1 MAAFQSLANA
11 PQPAGLRPG
20 STIGRFLIGEQLGKG
35 GMGEVYRAEDTKLKR
50 VVALKRLSNSLRN
63 DHVSRRRFLEEAEK
77 VSCFCDAHVAALY
90 DVLEEQGEMFLVM
103 EYVEGQTLRQRLE
116 TPLALDEFFEIATQC
131 AEALAAAHDL
141 GLVHCDVKPENVML
155 TEHGQ
160 VKILDFGVSKHL
172 PRSDQS
178 STMESATL
186 AGTPAY
192 MSPEALLQEFPDGRA
207 DVFSLGV
214 MFYEMLTGHHPF
226 LAGNF
231 FLTTDRIRK
240 ETPASIRVFNPRVPA
255 QLEALVN
262 RALAKQ
268 REQRYASAGDLLE
281 DLRRIQAGLDPT
293 PAPVESSYPMSRR
306 WIWWTV
312 ILSLTLTLGVIL
324 IYRFTTKSP
333 PILSE
338 RGWVLIGDFDS
349 RGDESIPDAGIREGL
364 TIALQQSRYVN
375 VFPRVRVY
383 DVLARMK
390 KPNVARIDE
399 NLGREI
405 CQRENLQ
412 VLVAGSIERVGNVF
426 QINVRGVDPSH
437 GNLLFAESERFDRR
451 DQFLDRADLLAK
463 RVRQD
468 LGESLGR
475 IEKSS
480 RPLAKVTT
488 TSLDALQLYS
498 QAVDA
503 MAQANLERA
512 PALLTEAIKLDPN
525 FAMAHM
531 LLGTYYSWVVGKNER
546 AVAEYQRAHELR
558 EGVTDREQRR
568 IDAFYFSSLERYDE
582 AADALRVLV
591 GLYPDDAE
599 AHEELASAYY
609 DVGKVDA
616 AISELRQV
624 LRLDPFSVLA
634 YRNIVLYLARQGSY
648 DEATTAFQEAE
659 QHGIKTPELYWG
671 LGLVRLG
678 QGYVSEAR
686 KAFVRLGEG
695 PEADRDLEE
704 LYEVVADL
712 YEGKLDI
719 ASTELRRHLQSTP
732 HTEGLQLVRRYLL
745 GRILLL
751 QNRNLDAALQAD
763 HMLSAPSSTLQTSD
777 LLQAGILY
785 ARAGDL
791 RKARSVL
798 ARVDQVRRSSPSSW
812 ADSSFH
818 NLEGEIHIAE
828 ARLTDA
834 RDSFTA
840 AARALPQSASHV
852 GLARIHQEQN
862 DPASAAEEWEKV
874 IQNGGEILQNDFPP
888 DLALAHFQ
896 LAQIYRQTDR
906 KDLAIVQCRE
916 LLRMWQYADDS
927 PLLREAKIL
936 LAEMT
941 RDSQNST
948 THNQQ

>member
-1 MAAFQSLANA
+1 
-11 PQPAGLRPG
+11 
-20 STIGRFLIGEQLGKG
+20 
-35 GMGEVYRAEDTKLKR
+35 MGEVYRAEDTKLKR
-50 VVALKRLSNSLRN
+50 VVALKRLANNLRS
-63 DHVSRRRFLEEAEK
+63 DGDSRRRFLEEAEK
-77 VSCFCDAHVAALY
+77 VSRVCDTHVAALY

-116 TPLALDEFFEIATQC
+116 TPLTIGEFFEIAMQC

-172 PRSDQS
+172 PRSDKS
-178 STMESATL
+178 STMESTAL

-192 MSPEALLQEFPDGRA
+192 MSPEKLLQELPDGRA

-226 LAGNF
+226 LAGS
-231 FLTTDRIRK
+231 FLLTADRIRN
-240 ETPASIRVFNPRVPA
+240 EIPVSIRVFNPQVPA
-255 QLEALVN
+255 QLEALIS
-262 RALAKQ
+262 RAMAKRRQ
-268 REQRYASAGDLLE
+268 QRYASAGELFE
-281 DLRRIQAGLDPT
+281 DLRRIQAGLDPK
-293 PAPVESSYPMSRR
+293 PIPVESSNPASRR
-306 WIWWTV
+306 WIWWAV
-312 ILSLTLTLGVIL
+312 ILSLLVGLAGFT
-324 IYRFTTKSP
+324 IYRITTKSP

-375 VFPRVRVY
+375 VFPRTRVY

-390 KPNVARIDE
+390 KPDVSRIDE
-399 NLGREI
+399 KLGREI
-405 CQRENLQ
+405 CERENLR
-412 VLVAGSIERVGNVF
+412 VLIAGSIERVGNVF
-426 QINVRGVDPSH
+426 QITVRGVDPSQ

-451 DQFLDRADLLAK
+451 DQVFDRADVLAK

-468 LGESLGR
+468 LGESLGK
-475 IEKSS
+475 IENTS
-480 RPLAKVTT
+480 RPMAKVTT
-488 TSLDALQLYS
+488 TSLEALQLYS

-512 PALLTEAIKLDPN
+512 RALLTEAIKLDPD

-531 LLGTYYSWVVGKNER
+531 LLGTYFSWVVGKNEK

-591 GLYPDDAE
+591 SLYPDDAE
-599 AHEELASAYY
+599 AHAELASAYY
-609 DVGKVDA
+609 DVGQVNA

-624 LRLDPFSVLA
+624 LRLDPFAVLA

-648 DEATTAFQEAE
+648 DEAAAAFHEAE
-659 QHGIKTPELYWG
+659 QRGIQTPELYWG
-671 LGLVRLG
+671 MGLVHLGRGNVAAAREAFVRLG
-678 QGYVSEAR
+678 QGPA
-686 KAFVRLGEG
+686 
-695 PEADRDLEE
+695 ADRDLEE
-704 LYEVVADL
+704 LYRVIADL
-712 YEGKLDI
+712 YEGKLDS
-719 ASTELRRHLQSTP
+719 ASSELRRQLQSTP

-745 GRILLL
+745 GRILLS
-751 QNRNLDAALQAD
+751 QSRKPEAALQAD
-763 HMLSAPSSTLQTSD
+763 QMLHAPSSTLQTSD
-777 LLQAGILY
+777 LLQAGVLY
-785 ARAGDL
+785 ARAGEL
-791 RKARSVL
+791 RKARWVL
-798 ARVDQVRRSSPSSW
+798 ARLDQSRQSSPSSW

-828 ARLTDA
+828 ANMNDA
-834 RDSFTA
+834 QISFTA
-840 AARALPQSASHV
+840 AARALPQAASHL
-852 GLARIHQEQN
+852 GLARIYQEQS
-862 DPASAAEEWEKV
+862 DPTSAAEELEKV
-874 IQNGGEILQNDFPP
+874 IMNGGEILQNDFPP

-896 LAQIYRQTDR
+896 LAYIYQQTNR
-906 KDLAIVQCRE
+906 KDLAITHCRE
-916 LLRMWQYADDS
+916 MLRMWQHADDGR
-927 PLLREAKIL
+927 LLREAKTL
-936 LAEMT
+936 FTEMT